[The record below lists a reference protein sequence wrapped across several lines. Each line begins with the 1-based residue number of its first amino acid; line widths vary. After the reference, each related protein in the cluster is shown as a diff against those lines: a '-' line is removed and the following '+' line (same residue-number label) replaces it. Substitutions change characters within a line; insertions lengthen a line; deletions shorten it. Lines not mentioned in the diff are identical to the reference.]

1 MSESRLKNDSA
12 SLLNL
17 RRTQN
22 RLWYT
27 EGIFPLTMGRFPQN
41 ADPASCNDPMPEGG
55 DIPVFVQTRSGMHP
69 STRHHQVSSLVT
81 THTCQHEDT
90 PVTRVSRQNW
100 QLEGT
105 LMTTVTRLSRHEAAA
120 RLQVSEA
127 TIDRMIKRGE
137 LATEKEP
144 QGSRYKV
151 WVLMGD
157 DTEDPS
163 VSTGDQTGFHPADKS
178 IEAGLYT
185 TDKTAAPSEASVDI
199 NGSEV
204 VALRTERD
212 GLRELVENV
221 SQLVRAL
228 PTADT
233 PAPEAP
239 QSQRRR
245 WWPFGK
251 GNH

>member
-1 MSESRLKNDSA
+1 
-12 SLLNL
+12 
-17 RRTQN
+17 
-22 RLWYT
+22 
-27 EGIFPLTMGRFPQN
+27 
-41 ADPASCNDPMPEGG
+41 
-55 DIPVFVQTRSGMHP
+55 
-69 STRHHQVSSLVT
+69 
-81 THTCQHEDT
+81 
-90 PVTRVSRQNW
+90 
-100 QLEGT
+100 
-105 LMTTVTRLSRHEAAA
+105 MTTVTKLSRHEAAA

-137 LATEKEP
+137 LATEKET

-157 DTEDPS
+157 DTEDSS
-163 VSTGDQTGFHPADKS
+163 VSTGDQTVLHPADKS
-178 IEAGLYT
+178 TETGLYT
-185 TDKTAAPSEASVDI
+185 TDKTAVPSEASVYT

-204 VALRTERD
+204 VALSTERD
-212 GLRELVENV
+212 GLRELVTYLQGQLKDADWRYQELLQQLKMSHENV

-251 GNH
+251 GNQ